1 MSAASEQ
8 ATGYL
13 LAVKTVLEA
22 VQANVDLALR
32 ALSGDGEGEQSGAG
46 APCEHT
52 RKKLV
57 SAMGTPPR
65 YRCPDCGAEWNEEA
79 TW

>member
-1 MSAASEQ
+1 MSAGTEQ

-32 ALSGDGEGEQSGAG
+32 ALSETGEGEQSGAG

-52 RKKLV
+52 RKELA

-65 YRCPDCGAEWNEEA
+65 YRCLDCGAEWNEEA